1 MIIRWRNHGGYWKGT
16 PYINGKPTN
25 YSVRMTNGEYPITQ
39 IRGIYE
45 NYVQGVV
52 GNRFVPA

>member
-25 YSVRMTNGEYPITQ
+25 YSVRMTNGEYPIKQ
-39 IRGIYE
+39 ILGIMEYCTW
-45 NYVQGVV
+45 GVRV
-52 GNRFVPA
+52 